1 MDANEQLISRFYSA
15 FQKLDHKS
23 MNGCYSDEIVFFDP
37 AFGLLRGVETTC
49 MWEMLCK
56 NAKDFSLVFGNIIAL
71 DHEYYTCD
79 WIATYTFSGTGRR
92 VVNKVKAHMRLADGK
107 IIEHSDGFSLHK
119 WSMMALG
126 FSGWL
131 LGWNSFYQNNIKKQA
146 RKKLE
151 GFMERRGA
159 V

>member
-79 WIATYTFSGTGRR
+79 WVATYTFSGTGRR